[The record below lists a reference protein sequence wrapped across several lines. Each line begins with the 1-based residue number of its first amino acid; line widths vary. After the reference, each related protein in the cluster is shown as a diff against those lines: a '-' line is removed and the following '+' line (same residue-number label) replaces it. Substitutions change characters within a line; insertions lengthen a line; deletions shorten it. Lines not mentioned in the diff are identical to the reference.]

1 MYEKE
6 TCSPQELIYLTTCET
21 VISNQQLACEYNTG
35 VSGMGSGADAN
46 MDHNH
51 SLTCAVVKYLIHK
64 QFWW

>member
-1 MYEKE
+1 MCEKE

-35 VSGMGSGADAN
+35 VSGMGSEAD
-46 MDHNH
+46 
-51 SLTCAVVKYLIHK
+51 SLTCAVVKFLIHK